1 MTTRSTKLA
10 FVAAALFAL
19 IPAAAWAQVEGEG
32 EGEGEGEA
40 EVEAGAEA
48 GVTGDGAVSAEGEAG
63 VAVDA
68 SADAPVRYPRSVIA
82 RPLTLPAGVFQ
93 AGDDMASNNDFSILA
108 TNLVA
113 GYGINDKLEATL
125 YYAFALKEFEAKG
138 NLDVN
143 VGYAV
148 VRGAMDGKLEAIAR
162 VQAGYSPLAEGMRP
176 LGAGVQVQYNLS
188 DKLCLITPGGQ
199 FQMALEEDAT
209 MAKPITFGLPVAVG
223 FHPTPLFYLQLDTT
237 LATFKIADSA
247 NTFIFADTTPA
258 KVTAIYNVAPAIDVA
273 AAIGLDVTPA
283 AGSAGDT
290 LAFLLGV
297 RYYGG
302 EIGASH
308 PRM

>member
-1 MTTRSTKLA
+1 MTTRSTKLG
-10 FVAAALFAL
+10 FVAATLFAL

-32 EGEGEGEA
+32 EGEGEA
-40 EVEAGAEA
+40 EAGAEA
-48 GVTGDGAVSAEGEAG
+48 EAGVTADGAVAAEGEAG

-68 SADAPVRYPRSVIA
+68 TADAPVAARYPRSVIA

-93 AGDDMASNNDFSILA
+93 VGDDMAANKDFSILA

-148 VRGAMDGKLEAIAR
+148 VRGAMGGKLEAIAR

-176 LGAGVQVQYNLS
+176 LAAGVQVQYNVS

-199 FQMALEEDAT
+199 FQMALEEDAA

-223 FHPTPLFYLQLDTT
+223 FQATPEAYVQLDTQ

-247 NTFIFADTTPA
+247 NAFIFADTTPL
-258 KVTAIYNVAPAIDVA
+258 KVTAIYNVMPAVDVSA
-273 AAIGLDVTPA
+273 AVGLDVTPP
-283 AGSAGDT
+283 AGGAGDT

-302 EIGASH
+302 DIQ
-308 PRM
+308 